1 MIKNIDRMH
10 PRNGRYL
17 RDDDSVVNVTD
28 MVETSARGDKAWA
41 VYVQDQTTN
50 LLSVPFLIERSTAT
64 LAQDTVVNS
73 RTVELSPG
81 HSAVVG
87 QIMELAEVQ
96 QESAFLQSQ
105 IIAVNV
111 NTITLDHP
119 VNRVYSAAT
128 AVVVMSS
135 NQLNVDGSVNP
146 QVFSVLPLANQ
157 SGDMVRVVFE
167 IRDDLDMDFTTFG
180 GLPALTNGCVLRINH
195 GNGTYRNIFNF
206 KSNGDLLEQAFDGLF
221 LQPKQGGTIKGF
233 VAKLSWGGQGNH
245 GVAVRLDGS
254 LDEALEVV
262 IQDDLTGLARF
273 NMTAQGHELQVT
285 G

>member
-1 MIKNIDRMH
+1 MTKNIDRMH

-28 MVETSARGDKAWA
+28 LIETSSRGNKAWA
-41 VYVQDQTTN
+41 VYVQDQTTA
-50 LLSVPFLIERSTAT
+50 LLSVPFLIERNTTA

-87 QIMELAEVQ
+87 QIIEVAEEQ

-105 IIAVNV
+105 ILAVNV
-111 NTITLDHP
+111 NTITIDQP
-119 VNRVYSAAT
+119 INRVFSAAT
-128 AVVVMSS
+128 AVVVLSS
-135 NQLNVDGSVNP
+135 RHMNVNGSVTP
-146 QVFSVLPLANQ
+146 QVFSVLPLSNQ
-157 SGDMVRVVFE
+157 SGDMTRVVFD
-167 IRDDLDMDFTTFG
+167 IRDDAEMDFTTFG
-180 GLPALTNGCVLRINH
+180 GLPALTNGCVLRVNN
-195 GNGTYRNIFNF
+195 GDGTYRNIFNF
-206 KSNGDLLEQAFDGLF
+206 KSNGDILEQAFDGLF

-233 VAKLSWGGQGNH
+233 VAKLTWGGQGNH

-254 LDEALEVV
+254 LNESLEVV
-262 IQDDLTGLARF
+262 VQDDLTGLTFF
-273 NMTAQGHELQVT
+273 NIIAQGHELQVT

>member
-1 MIKNIDRMH
+1 MTSNIDRMH

-17 RDDDSVVNVTD
+17 RDDGTLINVTD
-28 MVETSARGDKAWA
+28 MIETSARGDKAWA
-41 VYVQDQTTN
+41 VYVQDQTTK

-73 RTVELSPG
+73 RTVELTPG

-87 QIMELAEVQ
+87 QIIEMAEEQ

-105 IIAVNV
+105 ILAVNV
-111 NTITLDHP
+111 NTITIDQP
-119 VNRVYSAAT
+119 INRVFSAAT
-128 AVVVMSS
+128 AVVVLSS
-135 NQLNVDGSVNP
+135 NQLNVDGSVAP

-167 IRDDLDMDFTTFG
+167 MRDEEDMDFTTFG
-180 GLPALTNGCVLRINH
+180 GLPELANGCVLRVNN
-195 GNGTYRNIFNF
+195 GDGTYRNIFNF
-206 KSNGDLLEQAFDGLF
+206 KSNGELLEQAFDGLF

-233 VAKLSWGGQGNH
+233 VAKLTWGGQGNH
-245 GVAVRLDGS
+245 GVAVRLDGA
-254 LDEALEVV
+254 LGEALELV
-262 IQDDLTGLARF
+262 IQDDLTGLTRF